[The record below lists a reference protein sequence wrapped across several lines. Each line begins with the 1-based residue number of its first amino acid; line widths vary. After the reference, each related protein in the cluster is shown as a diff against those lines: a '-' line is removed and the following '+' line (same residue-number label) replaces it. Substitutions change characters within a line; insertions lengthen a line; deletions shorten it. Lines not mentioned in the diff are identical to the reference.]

1 MSDPVQYLTNER
13 GERTAVLLPMSAY
26 EKLLEDLDD
35 LGVVAERSAFR
46 TSSLSLSSS
55 AMASFEIQWRSS
67 TKKDLRR
74 IPRDDV
80 SHILIAVTKLV
91 DEPLPHGSEKLTGSD
106 HTYCIRVGDYRVVYE
121 LLHAV
126 NAVARFNACDTERA
140 FIDRLALTDYDPHPA
155 IKAPI
160 AI

>member
-55 AMASFEIQWRSS
+55 AMASFEIQ
-67 TKKDLRR
+67 
-74 IPRDDV
+74 
-80 SHILIAVTKLV
+80 
-91 DEPLPHGSEKLTGSD
+91 
-106 HTYCIRVGDYRVVYE
+106 
-121 LLHAV
+121 
-126 NAVARFNACDTERA
+126 
-140 FIDRLALTDYDPHPA
+140 
-155 IKAPI
+155 
-160 AI
+160 